1 MNTTTWICAVFLA
14 VVAAGALPLPV
25 WSGEPEKSPPDRVK
39 VAAVQMLGYDKT
51 DLPRPDC
58 DPTETVIRYVQRAA
72 EDGGAV
78 SGLPRVSPGTHNR
91 PRARD

>member
-1 MNTTTWICAVFLA
+1 MACLIPGPVHFVQPTWSAHAHNNMVLRCFLA

-58 DPTETVIRYVQRAA
+58 DPTETVIRYVRRS
-72 EDGGAV
+72 GGR
-78 SGLPRVSPGTHNR
+78 SRS
-91 PRARD
+91 